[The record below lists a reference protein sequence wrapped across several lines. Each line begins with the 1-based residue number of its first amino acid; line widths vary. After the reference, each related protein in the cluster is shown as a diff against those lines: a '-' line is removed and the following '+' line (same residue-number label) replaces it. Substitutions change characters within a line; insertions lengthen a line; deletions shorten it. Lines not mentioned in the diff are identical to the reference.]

1 MKSLLN
7 TVLVFM
13 FTLSVYS
20 CAIKPDRNAN
30 NGQVLSQEIFEAIAV
45 CSMGYSKSDSASFNA
60 ELLTAQLDVKGALSK
75 TAKGEIS
82 SGGQVKG
89 QNWLSMYKG
98 YLACIDKR
106 LLNKEAGGR
115 VSPKIKSSQV
125 LPPKNNVLPKR
136 RKIKLNGVEFILNKC
151 VRENMDV
158 SCQFTLR
165 SDGQNKLVKFTQESK
180 LYDDHGNEYR
190 LQSARIANTE
200 QGNMINYRVE
210 KLLIANISTQ
220 AVITFKNFSTNANKI
235 SYLQFAMY
243 VEQIYKKLEFRD
255 ISIESNPEI

>member
-7 TVLVFM
+7 TLLVFILI
-13 FTLSVYS
+13 LSVYS
-20 CAIKPDRNAN
+20 CATKPNTNAN

-60 ELLTAQLDVKGALSK
+60 ELLTARLDVRGALSK

-82 SGGQVKG
+82 SGGQVRG
-89 QNWLSMYKG
+89 ENWLSMYKG

-106 LLNKEAGGR
+106 LLNKEANGR
-115 VSPKIKSSQV
+115 ASPKTKGIQMA
-125 LPPKNNVLPKR
+125 PPKNNVIPKR
-136 RKIKLNGVEFILNKC
+136 RTIKLNGVEFTLNKC
-151 VRENMDV
+151 IRENMDV
-158 SCQFTLR
+158 SCHFTLR

-180 LYDDHGNEYR
+180 LYDDHANEYR

-200 QGNMINYRVE
+200 QENMLNYRVE

-220 AVITFKNFSTNANKI
+220 AVINFKNFSTNANKM

-243 VEQIYKKLEFRD
+243 VEQIYKKLQFRD
-255 ISIESNPEI
+255 ISIASNPEI